1 MVAAVTGLSPVII
14 TVRRPMR
21 RRSAKR
27 SFTPGLTISF
37 RWMTP
42 ISLPFSLTARGV
54 PPERAMRSTAAM
66 TSGGTSLDARPDSL

>member
-27 SFTPGLTISF
+27 SFTPGLTMSF

-42 ISLPFSLTARGV
+42 INWPFSLTASGV
-54 PPERAMRSTAAM
+54 PPDRAMRSTAAA
-66 TSGGTSLDARPDSL
+66 TSAGTSLGSSPEDL

>member
-21 RRSAKR
+21 RKSAKR
-27 SFTPGLTISF
+27 SFTPGLTTSF

-42 ISLPFSLTARGV
+42 ISLPFSAQAKGV
-54 PPERAMRSTAAM
+54 PPAREMRSTAAT
-66 TSGGTSLDARPDSL
+66 TSVGTSCGARPTSR